1 MYDCRPERSENEM
14 KKKALS
20 APQGWPLVGAAASVV
35 FLSVALVVLTSA
47 NPVEAARS
55 AIRITARFS
64 IVLFLLAFTASAV
77 WRFWPNAWTS
87 WQRRNRRYFG
97 VSFAVSHF
105 THLAAIAALRRVA
118 PEELAADANAITW
131 IFGGLAYV
139 FIAAMTLT
147 SFDRTAQMLGPRAW
161 SLLHTAG
168 SYYIWLIFANSY
180 IARAVQM
187 PEYVPIAILV
197 VSALVLRIAA
207 RVSRSRAQQPAVTS

>member
-1 MYDCRPERSENEM
+1 M

-20 APQGWPLVGAAASVV
+20 APQGWTLVGAAAVV
-35 FLSVALVVLTSA
+35 VLLSVCMVVLTT
-47 NPVEAARS
+47 PDPIEAARS
-55 AIRITARFS
+55 AIRVTARCS
-64 IVLFLLAFTASAV
+64 IVLFLLAFTASSV

-87 WQRRNRRYFG
+87 WQRRNRRYLG

-105 THLAAIAALRRVA
+105 THLGAIAALGSVA
-118 PEELAADANAITW
+118 PAELAADANAITW

-161 SLLHTAG
+161 TLLHTAG

-180 IARAVQM
+180 IARAVPM
-187 PEYVPIAILV
+187 PEYIPIATLV
-197 VSALVLRIAA
+197 VSALILRIAA
-207 RVSRSRAQQPAVTS
+207 RVSRSRAQQPAVNA